1 MSATRCK
8 NCGLTNF
15 PDAFVCKR
23 CGNPLRSPQKEKPPV
38 RFSFYA
44 FLAFAVLGLIVY
56 YSVGGFESSLDQVN
70 AAEANRMAIPSK
82 DNPNNLSRS
91 EYDRQRAAQYAGAV
105 KSSNSLSENQKH
117 NEDLQKAMQ
126 PQQ

>member
-1 MSATRCK
+1 
-8 NCGLTNF
+8 
-15 PDAFVCKR
+15 
-23 CGNPLRSPQKEKPPV
+23 V

-56 YSVGGFESSLDQVN
+56 YSVGGFENSLDQVN
-70 AAEANRMAIPSK
+70 AAEANRMAIQSK
-82 DNPNNLSRS
+82 GNPNNLSRS